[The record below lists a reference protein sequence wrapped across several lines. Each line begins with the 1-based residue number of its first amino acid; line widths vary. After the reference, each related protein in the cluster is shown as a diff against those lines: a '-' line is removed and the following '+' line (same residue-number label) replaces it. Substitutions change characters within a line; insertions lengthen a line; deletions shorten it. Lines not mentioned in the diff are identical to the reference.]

1 MAVKSILCTYSGDP
15 DKGSGLAH
23 AIRVA
28 KHHDAHLTGVIR
40 HGLTFVHR
48 QLSAQ
53 LPSAVIDQL
62 RSSEAKQIEEIAG
75 RFRRIVDQAGIAD
88 RAEFVDLDSSR
99 DGPLTD
105 FSRAFDVIITG
116 NHASSINEDHFT
128 TQPDVLALRSGR
140 PVLVIPQGFEAEGVA
155 SHALVAWDGK
165 RAATRALVAAM
176 PFLETKGHIT
186 LLSVGDEPINTGR
199 LVQTLERHGVP
210 ADAVSVAPRGSIAD
224 TILQQSKAR
233 GARLIVMG
241 AYEHSKFSHDL
252 TGGVTTAL
260 LAQTQ
265 VPVLIAH

>member
-15 DKGSGLAH
+15 NKGSGLAH

-28 KHHDAHLTGVIR
+28 KHHEAYLTGVIR

-62 RSSEAKQIEEIAG
+62 KSSEKKQVEEIAG
-75 RFRRIVDQAGIAD
+75 RFRRIVDEAGIGD
-88 RAEFVDLDSSR
+88 RAEFVDLDTSR

-116 NHASSINEDHFT
+116 NHASSYTEDHFT

-140 PVLVIPQGFEAEGVA
+140 PVLIVPQGFEAEGVA
-155 SHALVAWDGK
+155 PSALVAWDGK

-176 PFLETKGHIT
+176 PFLENKGHIT
-186 LLSVGDEPINTGR
+186 LLTVDDQPLNTGR

-210 ADAVSVAPRGSIAD
+210 VDAVSVAPRKSIAN
-224 TILQQSKAR
+224 TILQESKER
-233 GARLIVMG
+233 DARLIVMG
-241 AYEHSKFSHDL
+241 AYEHSKFTHDL
-252 TGGVTTAL
+252 TGGVTTTL